1 MNIQGFR
8 NSQDCIEREIEDNVR
23 QHSFFNDAIFDGV
36 ADLALYLKSSPKVAW
51 ILKEPYD
58 DFENGIPSG
67 GGWSIPRDCF
77 MKEDQ
82 EWKVRTWQRVI
93 YVMYGLANNL
103 RYSQMDYIKN
113 DPDMGKVLRAVAW
126 INLSKMPAYSTSS
139 ITQITNQY
147 KNFWRPIVQKQL
159 DLYSPDVIVFG
170 NTLQC
175 CREDFLS
182 ENDVPLKTI
191 SYNNVSFINI
201 YKKEHRVLLDAF
213 HPAFRNVG
221 AGKGSIEFYVDS
233 LIEAIRNYNKY

>member
-159 DLYSPDVIVFG
+159 DLKPSRI
-170 NTLQC
+170 TM
-175 CREDFLS
+175 
-182 ENDVPLKTI
+182 
-191 SYNNVSFINI
+191 
-201 YKKEHRVLLDAF
+201 
-213 HPAFRNVG
+213 
-221 AGKGSIEFYVDS
+221 
-233 LIEAIRNYNKY
+233 